1 MNATCWVTLTSYCK
15 HLERIGYAEV
25 ENSEKG
31 WYITWCLK
39 DPAQEL
45 KEAKAA
51 KREKQALDDDERI
64 QEYINA
70 QIEKAKSQSKSYS
83 EFMATKLLKS
93 ENEVLM
99 LDLEIKNSTKVQP
112 ELKPSLALEM
122 AQKQNDKK
130 EQPKRKEEKRK
141 CPALEEIMEAE
152 IKKKKWEEQNDPLN
166 ENSWLR
172 EGIVVKIVTK
182 SLGDK
187 YYKKK
192 GYILQVIDDFAAI
205 VQMHEGG
212 RLKLDQDHLETVVP
226 QVGRTVVVLWGK
238 YEGKE
243 ASLVSL
249 NTQQFSAKL
258 KLETGEKVRLPYE
271 QFSKTYVDDVVEV
284 KVEPKKEIKK
294 EYDLNVITID

>member
-1 MNATCWVTLTSYCK
+1 M
-15 HLERIGYAEV
+15 G
-25 ENSEKG
+25 
-31 WYITWCLK
+31 
-39 DPAQEL
+39 
-45 KEAKAA
+45 
-51 KREKQALDDDERI
+51 
-64 QEYINA
+64 
-70 QIEKAKSQSKSYS
+70 
-83 EFMATKLLKS
+83 
-93 ENEVLM
+93 
-99 LDLEIKNSTKVQP
+99 
-112 ELKPSLALEM
+112 
-122 AQKQNDKK
+122 
-130 EQPKRKEEKRK
+130 
-141 CPALEEIMEAE
+141 
-152 IKKKKWEEQNDPLN
+152 N

-192 GYILQVIDDFAAI
+192 GHIVEVIEDFAAM

-249 NTQQFSAKL
+249 D
-258 KLETGEKVRLPYE
+258 TGEKVRLPYE
-271 QFSKTYVDDVVEV
+271 QFSKPYADDVVEV